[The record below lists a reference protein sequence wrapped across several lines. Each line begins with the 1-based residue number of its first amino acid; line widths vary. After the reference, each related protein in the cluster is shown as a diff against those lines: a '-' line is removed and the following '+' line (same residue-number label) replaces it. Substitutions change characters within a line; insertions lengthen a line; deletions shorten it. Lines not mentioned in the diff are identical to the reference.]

1 MKNRWV
7 EPDIRDNVVE
17 TVLTYKERT
26 GKSIRDLISFA
37 GISSAKFYD
46 WEKRYGISNK
56 HNGKIPKS
64 NWILDWEKKAIV
76 KYSRDHEE
84 EGYRRLC
91 YQMIDKDV
99 AYASPSTVYRILK
112 ANNLLT
118 VYIIPK
124 SRSSRGNGYR
134 QPGAPHEEWHIDISY
149 VNVLGSFMFLIAIID
164 GYSRFITYHELR
176 AYMQEKDVTVV
187 LQRAYEKFSGVNPRI
202 ISDRG
207 SQFISREFK
216 KYLRFIGLK
225 HTYTSAGYPQSNGK
239 IERFFRTTKEECIRR
254 NSFLSIEDARKIIGK
269 YVDYYNYERLHSAID
284 YVTPYDMIM
293 GRRDEIL
300 KARDEKL
307 RKARMQRIENYNKK
321 TNLLENSVFSNSR

>member
-17 TVLTYKERT
+17 TVLSYKERT
-26 GKSIRDLISFA
+26 KIPIKDLISFA
-37 GISSAKFYD
+37 GISSGKFYD
-46 WEKRYGISNK
+46 WEKRYGIPNK
-56 HNGKIPKS
+56 HNGEVPKS
-64 NWILDWEKKAIV
+64 SWLLDWEKKAIV
-76 KYSRDHEE
+76 KYSRTHEE

-99 AYASPSTVYRILK
+99 AYASPSTVYRILR
-112 ANNLLT
+112 ANNLLN
-118 VYIIPK
+118 VYIPK
-124 SRSSRGNGYR
+124 SGSGRGSGYR

-149 VNVLGSFMFLIAIID
+149 VNVLGSFMFLIAVID
-164 GYSRFITYHELR
+164 GYSRFITHHELR
-176 AYMQEKDVTVV
+176 TYMQEEDVTVV
-187 LQRAYEKFSGVNPRI
+187 LQRAYEKFSGTKPRI

-225 HTYTSAGYPQSNGK
+225 HTYTSVSYPQSNGK

-254 NSFLSIEDARKIIGK
+254 NSFLSIEDAREIINK

-284 YVTPYDMIM
+284 YITPYDMMI
-293 GRRDEIL
+293 GRREEIL
-300 KARDEKL
+300 KSRDEKL
-307 RKARMQRIENYNKK
+307 RKARMLRIENYNKK
-321 TNLLENSVFSNSR
+321 TNLLENFVFSYSR